1 MNNLPSL
8 EQKRELAWEMYQ
20 TLRQSV
26 VTQAFLFIDIGK
38 KLKDIRDDKLYKY
51 LGEGGYSTF
60 QHFLANPELGLRPS
74 TSYLYIRLY
83 EYYIEQLQITREQ
96 LIEIPINRLM
106 RLLPSLKE
114 MPDDEARETITDLG
128 QLTSYDYDIEV
139 VERNIEKAR
148 PKLFRNKENGMWK
161 FEFDPESMESIVNT
175 QTGEVLYGS
184 TDTIKPND

>member
-1 MNNLPSL
+1 MMNNLPSL
-8 EQKRELAWEMYQ
+8 EQNREIAWELYNQ
-20 TLRQSV
+20 LRNSI

-60 QHFLANPELGLRPS
+60 QHFLANPEIGLRPS

-83 EYYIEQLQITREQ
+83 EYYIEQLQISREQ
-96 LIEIPINRLM
+96 LMEIPINRLM

-114 MPDDEARETITDLG
+114 MDDDKARETITDLG

-139 VERNIEKAR
+139 VERKIEKAR
-148 PKLFRNKENGMWK
+148 PKLFKNKDNGMWK
-161 FEFDPESMESIVNT
+161 FEFDPDCVESIVNT
-175 QTGEVLYGS
+175 KTGE
-184 TDTIKPND
+184 TIYVNQTSPES